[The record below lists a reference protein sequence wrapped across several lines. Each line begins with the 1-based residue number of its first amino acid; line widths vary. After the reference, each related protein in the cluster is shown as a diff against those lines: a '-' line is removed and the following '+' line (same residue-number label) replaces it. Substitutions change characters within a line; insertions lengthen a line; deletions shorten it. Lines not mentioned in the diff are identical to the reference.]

1 MSILTDEHLCALGRV
16 TVNVAALEQ
25 YLRNIIGEMISSD
38 RQVGQIVTSKFSFYE
53 SLQTF
58 ESLCRREIKRRGDN
72 PALLQRLDMLF
83 DDANRLRDD
92 RNDVIHSAWRADSN
106 SEARIL
112 RPDASVRNGRAPTTV
127 SVYLSRCNQ
136 RGSRARHQGARGARS
151 ACARGATA
159 ADQTS
164 TLSEARLIP
173 SQSVD
178 RHVAVVL
185 VSNHELEFRPCVELV
200 I

>member
-1 MSILTDEHLCALGRV
+1 VSILTDEHLCALGRV

-58 ESLCRREIKRRGDN
+58 ESLCRREIKRRGHN
-72 PALLQRLDMLF
+72 PALLQRLDTLF

-106 SEARIL
+106 GEARIL
-112 RPDASVRNGRAPTTV
+112 RPDASVRNGQHRPQSQFISADAINEVAERAIK
-127 SVYLSRCNQ
+127 LH
-136 RGSRARHQGARGARS
+136 GEL
-151 ACARGATA
+151 
-159 ADQTS
+159 D
-164 TLSEARLIP
+164 RL
-173 SQSVD
+173 V
-178 RHVAVVL
+178 REEL
-185 VSNHELEFRPCVELV
+185 RLLTNHPR
-200 I
+200 